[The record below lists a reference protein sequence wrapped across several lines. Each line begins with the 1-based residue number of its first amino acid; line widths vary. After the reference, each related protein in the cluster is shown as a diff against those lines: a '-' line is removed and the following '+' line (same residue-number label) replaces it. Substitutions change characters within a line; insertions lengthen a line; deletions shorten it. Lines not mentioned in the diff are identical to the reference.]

1 MIVVLSQGCAA
12 NFGEGEKIARILS
25 RKSEVTFTFPE
36 ANNAAKANSASANAE
51 ANVANAAKVDADAN
65 ANIANANA
73 AGTVANA
80 NVADANAKA
89 NSADANANAAGIA
102 ANANVADANAEAN
115 AASAEAN
122 AARAAKANSADAN
135 ANVAGTAAK
144 ANTVSADVNAARAAK
159 VDADANANIAN
170 ANAAGTVANAEA
182 NAASAAKANSADANA
197 NVAGTAANANVA
209 DANAKANVADA
220 NAEANAAGIAANA
233 NVASAAKVNAD
244 ANANTEANVAAA
256 PEAFFLNV
264 CTVKGNAG
272 ALKLLRKTVSAYP
285 HVPIYITGCAPKDF
299 REEAI
304 KVTDKITFTSLKEIS
319 SAFEDDEQKRFPVG
333 TGNDSTSTSSVTLAR
348 NDDKNS
354 SPLSPWT
361 EGIGSTKNTRV
372 DSIARLY
379 PALVAGGSKKTA
391 KSQSSTSNN
400 SPATNKAS
408 PSSANKVLRE
418 SPYVGIVNIE
428 EGCLDACA
436 FCSTHL
442 VKGRLHS
449 FAPQAIVDQVQALVD
464 DGCLEIQLTG
474 QDCACFGF
482 DIGTNLAELT
492 QRILTHVSG
501 NYRIRLG
508 MGNPRHV
515 LGYQEALLDCFTD
528 ERIYKFIHIP
538 VQSGSENVLK
548 AMNRRH
554 TARDY
559 ATLAHA
565 FNERFSKFTL
575 STDLIVGYPGE
586 SAADFNDTL
595 ELLKETRPTVCNITR
610 FVARPGTVAARLEAT
625 AVVPD
630 SVKHERSAILAEA
643 FQQIALENNR
653 NWIGDECTVVTEK
666 PGYREGTTI
675 ARNTAYRPVALQ
687 GSFPAGTTLRVR
699 IKDAEPF
706 ALIADV

>member
-12 NFGEGEKIARILS
+12 NFGDGEKIARILS

-36 ANNAAKANSASANAE
+36 ANNAAKANANA
-51 ANVANAAKVDADAN
+51 
-65 ANIANANA
+65 
-73 AGTVANA
+73 T
-80 NVADANAKA
+80 
-89 NSADANANAAGIA
+89 S
-102 ANANVADANAEAN
+102 ANAEAN
-115 AASAEAN
+115 AASASKE
-122 AARAAKANSADAN
+122 
-135 ANVAGTAAK
+135 
-144 ANTVSADVNAARAAK
+144 
-159 VDADANANIAN
+159 
-170 ANAAGTVANAEA
+170 
-182 NAASAAKANSADANA
+182 
-197 NVAGTAANANVA
+197 
-209 DANAKANVADA
+209 
-220 NAEANAAGIAANA
+220 
-233 NVASAAKVNAD
+233 
-244 ANANTEANVAAA
+244 NVAAA

-272 ALKLLRKTVSAYP
+272 ALKLLRKAASAYP
-285 HVPIYITGCAPKDF
+285 NTPIYITGCAPKDF

-304 KVTDKITFTSLKEIS
+304 RAVPQVQFTTLSELEKDPQFI
-319 SAFEDDEQKRFPVG
+319 FDL
-333 TGNDSTSTSSVTLAR
+333 GNATQDRTRKSNENSAR
-348 NDDKNS
+348 NES
-354 SPLSPWT
+354 RIRP
-361 EGIGSTKNTRV
+361 
-372 DSIARLY
+372 
-379 PALVAGGSKKTA
+379 
-391 KSQSSTSNN
+391 
-400 SPATNKAS
+400 TN
-408 PSSANKVLRE
+408 VLRE

-449 FAPQAIVDQVQALVD
+449 FVPQAIVDQVQALVD

-474 QDCACFGF
+474 QDCACYGF

-565 FNERFSKFTL
+565 FNERFDKFTL

-586 SAADFNDTL
+586 TAADFNDTL
-595 ELLKETRPTVCNITR
+595 TLLKETRPTVCNITR